1 MRKPVLIAAFVLA
14 GAALALAVLFFTF
27 DPDSLR
33 APLQAQLE
41 ARLQRKVTIGRMEMR
56 FLPPAIALQELVI
69 RQPAGFPDAKPM
81 VAARGVRVQVALWPL
96 LRREVE
102 LQRVE
107 LDTPAVELIRSPAGK
122 WNYETDGGSAGQP
135 LTLDRLAIRDGTLGV
150 TRDGRRQQF
159 EHITVT
165 LRGGFGGV
173 PGSLEAKVRLD
184 AARSEVAVRADFA
197 PAGSGTTAKGNV
209 EVRSE
214 RLKETLTAEFE
225 GTYSGGGFEVRSLRA
240 KLGALAAAATGRVS
254 EQALDLRIQSAQ
266 APLGDLLRVAG
277 LFGASLPA
285 GLQAEGAV
293 DIDVAVTGAPAAP
306 AVRGAIAASDAR
318 IAGKDLR
325 EPVRASALR
334 IEFTPDVLTTN
345 AFRVETGR
353 TQLTAQA
360 RVSAYQTA
368 NPQAELTLRTSGAS
382 LEELLRIAA
391 AYGFR
396 PEGMSGKGE
405 ISLDATLRRA
415 GRQWTYSGAGSLQD
429 VELKLAALPEPL
441 GVRKARAKFAGER
454 VTLEDVEASL
464 GASHLTGSVT
474 LTGFDKPNLEFRAA
488 MDNFDA
494 AAIRQWRTEHPSA
507 AGGIGLG
514 DLTARGT
521 VTLGKLSLDRIVLT
535 DVKATAALSRGILTL
550 DPVSSACFGGQLGGV
565 LTADLNQTPARYAIR
580 AKLASVETQKLL
592 GAMSSLRGLS
602 GPLSGDADLQF
613 SAADAAQLAPSLNGK
628 VRLSMPRG
636 RLEGVNVLNEVA
648 SIARFL
654 GYAPREAAYTEIL
667 KLDGTF
673 DIVAGLARTQDL
685 RAAFDGGSLGAAGAI
700 GLADQKLNLRAT
712 AILTREFLQKSG
724 GGSLGGDRVGGW
736 LTTALGN
743 QNGELVVPAI
753 VSGNFGAPRF
763 APDAEQV
770 AKLKL
775 QSVLP
780 ASTKGILDA
789 ITGKPPAEGAK
800 PEGGL
805 GDLLDRFRKKKEK
818 KP

>member
-1 MRKPVLIAAFVLA
+1 MRKPVLIVAIILA
-14 GAALALAVLFFTF
+14 GAALALAVLFFAF

-33 APLQAQLE
+33 APLQSQLE
-41 ARLQRKVTIGRMEMR
+41 ARLQREVTIGRLEMR
-56 FLPPAIALQELVI
+56 FLPPAISLQDLVI

-81 VAARGVRVQVALWPL
+81 VAARGVRVHVALWPL
-96 LRREVE
+96 LRREVD
-102 LQRVE
+102 LQGVE

-122 WNYETDGGSAGQP
+122 WNYETEGGSAAQP
-135 LTLDRLAIRDGTLGV
+135 LTLDRLAIRDGTLGI
-150 TRDGRRQQF
+150 TRDGRRQEF

-165 LRGGFGGV
+165 LRGGLGGAR
-173 PGSLEAKVRLD
+173 GSLEAKVRLD
-184 AARSEVAVRADFA
+184 AARSDVAVRADFA
-197 PAGSGTTAKGNV
+197 PAGNSTSAKGNV

-214 RLKETLTAEFE
+214 RLKETLTADFE
-225 GTYSGGGFEVRSLRA
+225 GTYADGGFEVRSLRA

-254 EQALDLRIQSAQ
+254 EQALDLRIQSVK

-277 LFGASLPA
+277 LFGARLPA
-285 GLQAEGAV
+285 GLEAEGAV
-293 DIDVAVTGAPAAP
+293 DIDVAVTGAPATP
-306 AVRGAIAASDAR
+306 AFRGAIAASDAR
-318 IAGKDLR
+318 ISGKDLR

-334 IEFTPDVLTTN
+334 IEFTPEALATN
-345 AFRVETGR
+345 TFRVETGR

-360 RVSAYQTA
+360 RVTAYQTA

-396 PEGMSGKGE
+396 PDGMSGKGE
-405 ISLDATLRRA
+405 VSLDATLRRA

-464 GASHLTGSVT
+464 GAAHITGSVT
-474 LTGFDKPNLEFRAA
+474 FADFDKPNIEFRAA
-488 MDNFDA
+488 IDNFDA
-494 AAIRQWRTEHPSA
+494 AAIRQWRTQRKSA
-507 AGGIGLG
+507 AGGIRL
-514 DLTARGT
+514 DDITARGT
-521 VTLGKLSLDRIVLT
+521 VTLGKLSLDRMVLT
-535 DVKATAALSRGILTL
+535 DVKATAALARGILTL
-550 DPVSSACFGGQLGGV
+550 DPASGACFGGQFGGV

-580 AKLASVETQKLL
+580 AKLANVETQKLL
-592 GAMSSLRGLS
+592 AAMSSLRGLS

-613 SAADAAQLAPSLNGK
+613 SAAGAEQIAPSLNGK
-628 VRLSMPRG
+628 VRLSMARG
-636 RLEGVNVLNEVA
+636 RLEGVNLLNEVA

-654 GYAPREAAYTEIL
+654 GHAPRQTPYTDIL

-673 DIVAGLARTQDL
+673 DIVAGLARTTDL
-685 RAAFDGGSLGAAGAI
+685 RAAFDGGSIGAAGVI
-700 GLADQKLNLRAT
+700 GLADQRLNLRAT
-712 AILTREFLQKSG
+712 AILTKEFLQQSG
-724 GGSLGGDRVGGW
+724 AGALGGDRVGGW
-736 LTTALGN
+736 LITALGN
-743 QNGELVVPAI
+743 QNGELVVPALI
-753 VSGNFGAPRF
+753 SGNFGAPRF

-800 PEGGL
+800 PEGAL
-805 GDLLDRFRKKKEK
+805 GDLFDRLRKKKEK

>member
-1 MRKPVLIAAFVLA
+1 MRKPVLIAAIVLA
-14 GAALALAVLFFTF
+14 AAAFVAAALFFTF

-41 ARLQRKVTIGRMEMR
+41 ARLQRQVKIGRMEMR
-56 FLPPAIALQELVI
+56 FLPPAISLQDLVI
-69 RQPAGFPDAKPM
+69 RQPAGFPDATPM
-81 VAARGVRVQVALWPL
+81 VAARGVRVQMALWPL

-102 LQRVE
+102 LQGVE

-122 WNYETDGGSAGQP
+122 WNYETEGGSAAQP
-135 LTLDRLAIRDGTLGV
+135 LTLNRLAIRDGTLGI

-165 LRGGFGGV
+165 LRGGLGGA

-184 AARSEVAVRADFA
+184 AARSDVAVRADFA
-197 PAGSGTTAKGNV
+197 PAGNGTTAKGNV

-214 RLKETLTAEFE
+214 RLKEILTAEFD
-225 GTYSGGGFEVRSLRA
+225 GTYSGAGFEMRSLRA
-240 KLGALAAAATGRVS
+240 KLGALSAAATGRIG
-254 EQALDLRIQSAQ
+254 EQALDLRIQSTQ

-306 AVRGAIAASDAR
+306 AFRGAIAASDAR
-318 IAGKDLR
+318 ISGKDLR

-334 IEFTPDVLTTN
+334 IEFTPETLVTN
-345 AFRVETGR
+345 SFRVETGR

-360 RVSAYQTA
+360 RVSAYQTE
-368 NPQAELTLRTSGAS
+368 NPQAEVMLRTSGAS
-382 LEELLRIAA
+382 LEELLRIAS
-391 AYGFR
+391 AYGLR
-396 PEGMSGKGE
+396 PDGMSGKGE
-405 ISLDATLRRA
+405 VSLDATLRRA
-415 GRQWTYSGAGSLQD
+415 GGKWTYAGAGSLQN
-429 VELKLAALPEPL
+429 VELKLAALPESL

-464 GASHLTGSVT
+464 GASRLSGSAT

-507 AGGIGLG
+507 AGGLGLG
-514 DLTARGT
+514 DITARGT
-521 VTLGKLSLDRIVLT
+521 VTLGKLSLDRMVLT
-535 DVKATAALSRGILTL
+535 DVKATVALSRGMLTL
-550 DPVSSACFGGQLGGV
+550 NPVSSACFGGQLGGV
-565 LTADLNQTPARYAIR
+565 LTADLNQTPARYVVR
-580 AKLASVETQKLL
+580 AKLANVETQKLL
-592 GAMSSLRGLS
+592 AAMSSLRSLS

-613 SAADAAQLAPSLNGK
+613 SAAGAEQIAPSLNGK

-654 GYAPREAAYTEIL
+654 GYAQRETPYTDIL

-673 DIVAGLARTQDL
+673 DIVSGLARTQDL
-685 RAAFDGGSLGAAGAI
+685 RAAFDGGSLGASGAI

-712 AILTREFLQKSG
+712 AILTKEFLQKSG
-724 GGSLGGDRVGGW
+724 AGALGGDRVGGW

-743 QNGELVVPAI
+743 QNGELVVPALI
-753 VSGNFGAPRF
+753 SGSFGAPRF

-770 AKLKL
+770 GKLKL

-780 ASTKGILDA
+780 ASTKGLLDA
-789 ITGKPPAEGAK
+789 LTGKPPAEGAK
-800 PEGGL
+800 PEGAL
-805 GDLLDRFRKKKEK
+805 GDLFDRLRKKREK